1 MKKSPYFQQLFP
13 AFGSTASLFT
23 DLDDL
28 FSDANSLFERSGLND
43 AKNALTKPLINYGV
57 KTADGVHTL
66 EIPVPG
72 ISQDQ
77 VSVTVIEDTLHVKIQ
92 AESAWTAKGDRKFTI
107 PADADPAKIKAAV
120 TNGLLTVTIPK
131 SESAKPLEVKIL

>member
-1 MKKSPYFQQLFP
+1 MKKSPYF
-13 AFGSTASLFT
+13 
-23 DLDDL
+23 
-28 FSDANSLFERSGLND
+28 
-43 AKNALTKPLINYGV
+43 LTNPFINHGV

-77 VSVTVIEDTLHVKIQ
+77 VSVTAIEDTLHVKIQ
-92 AESAWTAKGDRKFTI
+92 ADSAWTAKGDRKFTI
-107 PADADPAKIKAAV
+107 PADADLAKIKAAV

-131 SESAKPLEVKIL
+131 SGPAKPLEVKIL